1 MSNDAETGWDSNRE
15 GITYEQGQEVL
26 RAQKEDIDDID
37 DKALRTVRVTA
48 LLLGVGATGVRVIS
62 ISDINNYLAVASL
75 STFLLSLFFGVV
87 VYDESNEVIGPTSNY
102 LGRMSR
108 YEVDEPWEKDFFHQL
123 EGWIEDN
130 QEIVEKNAYLL
141 RACEI
146 FFVTGLA
153 LGAAALLNLETGELL
168 VILIL
173 LIVATV
179 VTLLAI
185 GARISDN

>member
-15 GITYEQGQEVL
+15 EITYEQGQEVL

-108 YEVDEPWEKDFFHQL
+108 YEVDEPWEKDLFHQL